1 MPMAAALVASA
12 FSVSGGMAAITA
24 AGGLM
29 TGGGMLG
36 GLMVA
41 GGALSGIGAL
51 TGNKKLLK
59 IGAVLGL
66 AGGVGNLISKGLEEG
81 AKAGVGDAA
90 GKALTD
96 TASSTSGQAL
106 EAVTGSAADAANVA
120 GDLAGDFGAINS
132 PAGGLIDAAKGTP
145 GIAGELG
152 TAGPYGAGS
161 GWGGDTLSKMG
172 VANDTAAGFADK
184 AYGAINSVIPGAG
197 TATKGLVD
205 GARDVFGGVSSWA
218 EANPNTAKLASG
230 IVGGGMAYLGQA
242 EAAKQA
248 MAQRKKYEDWVSQRY
263 NASVQNLQIP
273 SPFSTPQRPA
283 GIIAGSRG

>member
-12 FSVSGGMAAITA
+12 FSVSSGMAAITA

-96 TASSTSGQAL
+96 TAQSTSSQAL
-106 EAVTGSAADAANVA
+106 EAVTGSAADTANVA
-120 GDLAGDFGAINS
+120 ADLAGDVATADQGLINS
-132 PAGGLIDAAKGTP
+132 AMGSPLDPRAAS
-145 GIAGELG
+145 A
-152 TAGPYGAGS
+152 ASGPYGAGS
-161 GWGGDTLSKMG
+161 GWGGDTLSAMG
-172 VANDTAAGFADK
+172 AANDTAAGFADK
-184 AYGAINSVIPGAG
+184 AYGALNSAIPGAG
-197 TATKGLVD
+197 SAAKGLVD
-205 GARDVFGGVSSWA
+205 GTKDVLGGISSWA
-218 EANPNTAKLASG
+218 EKNPNTAKLGAG
-230 IVGGGMAYLGQA
+230 VIGGAMTYVGQV

-248 MAQRKKYEDWVSQRY
+248 AAQRKKYEDWVAQRY
-263 NASVQNLQIP
+263 NASVANLQIP
-273 SPFSTPQRPA
+273 SPFSTPPQPA